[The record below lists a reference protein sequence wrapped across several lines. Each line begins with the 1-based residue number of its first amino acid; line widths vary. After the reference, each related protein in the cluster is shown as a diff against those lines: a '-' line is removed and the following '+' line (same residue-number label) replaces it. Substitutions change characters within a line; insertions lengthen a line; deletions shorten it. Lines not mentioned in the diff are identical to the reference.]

1 MRCTLE
7 TIGDTINNKGP
18 APFVL
23 DIPFRQAK
31 RMGPAPNVLD
41 VPFRQAKR
49 SGFTLLEV
57 TLVTVIILILI
68 TLSMPIFRRTYE
80 DLMISSSAKDIAQM
94 INFARERAVFERINY
109 RFIIDDTASTYQV
122 LAQYEERGE
131 FTPLKDRWGRI
142 NKVPEDIDIKADIK
156 SIDFSPS
163 GISGSAVIYLTSG
176 KGKTYSITLD
186 GKRGTAKVDDKAE

>member
-1 MRCTLE
+1 
-7 TIGDTINNKGP
+7 
-18 APFVL
+18 
-23 DIPFRQAK
+23 
-31 RMGPAPNVLD
+31 MGVRD
-41 VPFRQAKR
+41 
-49 SGFTLLEV
+49 SGFTLIEV
-57 TLVTVIILILI
+57 TLVSVIILILI

-80 DLMISSSAKDIAQM
+80 DLRISSSAKDIAQM

-109 RFIIDDTASTYQV
+109 RFIIDDTANTYQV

-142 NKVPEDIDIKADIK
+142 NRVPEDIGIKSDIK

-163 GISGSAVIYLTSG
+163 GISGGAVIYLTSG

-186 GKRGTAKVDDKAE
+186 GKRGTAKVDDKTE